1 MTKVRR
7 TGIIHRLWFRI
18 AALLSLALF
27 PIGLISVS
35 LTHQFGQ
42 AADQRAEAAL
52 LALTAQAAQT
62 QESLIRAG
70 FGSSN
75 ALAAVIGAVVDDSE
89 TCSQVF
95 TNFIAENSDF
105 SFAGFVGADGILL
118 CGSSMEGFDFTDNE
132 VYLGMLKEPAV
143 RSDLVRFGP
152 ISKTTVIVLSTP
164 VYKDNVFSGYVAVS
178 LPHREMS
185 VNRENLPED
194 RPVTLVTF
202 NKDGEVLSAEGG
214 LKDVNTHLPAG
225 KRLADLAL
233 QKRTSFS
240 GETRGGE
247 GRVFAV
253 VSILPNQ
260 IYAIGSWSRTN
271 LSVAPGLSMATPMI
285 FPIVMWLT
293 SLGVAYFA
301 VHRLVIKHIRRLGRD
316 MRRFTQTR
324 RHNDSLVDENAPYEL
339 REIDE
344 AWRDLAE
351 KIVRDEA
358 ELEGT
363 IHDKT
368 VLLKEVHHRVKNNLQ
383 LISSIV
389 SMKMRKAR
397 SPEAR
402 IALKEVQGRV
412 MSISMVHRSLYE
424 TSTEGRV
431 RADELLSSIIGTL
444 LSAGLPNDIRLKS
457 EQKYD
462 PIILYPDQAVP
473 LSLLASECIT
483 NSLKY
488 IGRPAGGAPCITV
501 SLAKLT
507 PELACLTIENSKGT
521 PIIPPEQAQGTGLG
535 RGLIGAF
542 ARQVGGTLEVND
554 EGEFYRIVVEFPIA
568 NFDETHTDNDY
579 SALN

>member
-1 MTKVRR
+1 MSSGRR
-7 TGIIHRLWFRI
+7 SGVIHRLWFRI

-35 LTHQFGQ
+35 LTHQFAQ
-42 AADQRAEAAL
+42 ATEKRAEAAL
-52 LALTAQAAQT
+52 LALTSQAAQR
-62 QESLIRAG
+62 EDSLIRTG
-70 FGSSN
+70 VGSSN
-75 ALAAVIGAVVDDSE
+75 ALAAVVGSVLE
-89 TCSQVF
+89 TPDTCNTIFV
-95 TNFIAENSDF
+95 NFVANNSDF
-105 SFAGFVGADGILL
+105 SFAGFVGADGILK
-118 CGSSMEGFDFTDNE
+118 CGSTMDGFDFTDNE
-132 VYLGMLKEPAV
+132 VYKAMVDDPAI
-143 RSDLVRFGP
+143 RSDLVRFAP

-164 VYKDNVFSGYVAVS
+164 VFIDAIFQGYVAVS

-185 VNRENLPED
+185 FGKENAPQD

-202 NKDGEVLSAEGG
+202 NSDGDVLSAESG
-214 LKDVNTHLPAG
+214 LRNVEMDLPAG
-225 KRLADLAL
+225 APLVDLAL
-233 QKRTSFS
+233 KHRVAFS
-240 GETRGGE
+240 GKTKGGE
-247 GRVFAV
+247 DRVFAV
-253 VSILPNQ
+253 VPILTNQ

-271 LSVAPGLSMATPMI
+271 LSVAPGLAMATPMI

-339 REIDE
+339 REIDY

-383 LISSIV
+383 LIASIV

-412 MSISMVHRSLYE
+412 MSIAMVHRSLYE

-431 RADELLSSIIGTL
+431 RADELLRGIIGTL
-444 LSAGLPNDIRLKS
+444 MSAGLSKDVRIKS
-457 EQKYD
+457 EQHYD
-462 PIILYPDQAVP
+462 PITLYPDQAVP
-473 LSLLASECIT
+473 LSLMASESIT
-483 NSLKY
+483 NALKY
-488 IGRPAGGAPCITV
+488 IGRPEQGHLHISVTLDK
-501 SLAKLT
+501 LASDK
-507 PELACLTIENSKGT
+507 ARLTIQNSKGT
-521 PIIPPEQAQGTGLG
+521 PIIPPDQAHGTGLG

-542 ARQVGGTLEVND
+542 ARQIGGTLEVVDDANVY
-554 EGEFYRIVVEFPIA
+554 EIIVEFPIA
-568 NFDETHTDNDY
+568 HFDETQTDSDY
-579 SALN
+579 SALS

>member
-18 AALLSLALF
+18 AVLLSLALF

-35 LTHQFGQ
+35 LTHQFAL

-75 ALAAVIGAVVDDSE
+75 ALASVVGSVVDDPE
-89 TCSQVF
+89 ICSQIF
-95 TNFIAENSDF
+95 ANFIAENQDF
-105 SFAGFVGADGILL
+105 SFAGFVGADGLMI
-118 CGSSMEGFDFTDNE
+118 CGSSMEGFDFTGNE
-132 VYLGMLKEPAV
+132 VYEGMLKKPGV

-164 VYKDNVFSGYVAVS
+164 VYTDGVFSGYVAVS
-178 LPHREMS
+178 LPHWEMNA
-185 VNRENLPED
+185 NRENLPED

-225 KRLADLAL
+225 KTLADLAL
-233 QKRTSFS
+233 QNRISFS
-240 GETRGGE
+240 GKTRGGE

-260 IYAIGSWSRTN
+260 IYAIGSWSRKN
-271 LSVAPGLSMATPMI
+271 LSVAPGVSMATPMI

-324 RHNDSLVDENAPYEL
+324 RHNDSLVDESAPYEL

-344 AWRDLAE
+344 AWRELAE

-431 RADELLSSIIGTL
+431 RADELLNSIIGTL

-488 IGRPAGGAPCITV
+488 IGRPAGGPPCVTV
-501 SLAKLT
+501 KLAKLT

-521 PIIPPEQAQGTGLG
+521 PIIPLEQAQGTGLG

-542 ARQVGGTLEVND
+542 ARQVGGTLEVHD
-554 EGEFYRIVVEFPIA
+554 EDDLYRIVVEFPIA